1 MSAHDGAPVRAFVQA
16 RMSSRRFPGKMLA
29 PLHGEPLIVHVVRAA
44 GHIVGPENVVVATS
58 SDRSDDPLALY
69 LESIGT
75 VVERGPL
82 DDVIGRFRLC
92 AERHP
97 CDWILRVCGDS
108 PRFDVEIGRR
118 VVEAAEATLDLVTSV
133 FPRTVPHGH
142 SAELIRAASLAALPD
157 DELDAE
163 DREHVT
169 RFFYRNPER
178 FTIRN
183 LDLSDV
189 TTADESVVDTI
200 EDLHRLE
207 ES

>member
-1 MSAHDGAPVRAFVQA
+1 
-16 RMSSRRFPGKMLA
+16 MSSRRFPGKMLA
-29 PLHGEPLIVHVVRAA
+29 PLHGEPLIAHVVRAA
-44 GHIVGPENVVVATS
+44 ARIVGPENVVVATS
-58 SDRSDDPLALY
+58 SDGSDDPLALY
-69 LESIGT
+69 LESIGSL
-75 VVERGPL
+75 VERGPL
-82 DDVIGRFRLC
+82 DDVVGRFRLC

-108 PRFDVEIGRR
+108 PRFDTAIGRR
-118 VVEAAEATLDLVTSV
+118 VVEAADPALDLVTTV

-157 DELDAE
+157 EELEAE

-169 RFFYRNPER
+169 RFFYRHADR
-178 FTIRN
+178 FAIRN

-200 EDLHRLE
+200 EDLQRLE